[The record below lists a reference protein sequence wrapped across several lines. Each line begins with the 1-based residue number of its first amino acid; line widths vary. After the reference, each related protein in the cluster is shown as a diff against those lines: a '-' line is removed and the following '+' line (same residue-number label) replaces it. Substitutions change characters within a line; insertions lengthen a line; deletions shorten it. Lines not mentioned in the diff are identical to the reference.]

1 MSRYQAG
8 IAYYQSICSEFEA
21 LDPHAPERRL
31 FQLTI
36 ELLIE
41 NEERYSARARY
52 LMNNGLLRMTFGK
65 FEVEYFIDQSLVSF
79 SFSEDEGRT
88 FVSAHTLPL
97 STDVNSDLETIVMM
111 MAEGEAQLTLR
122 D

>member
-1 MSRYQAG
+1 MSSFQAG

-41 NEERYSARARY
+41 NEARYSARARY
-52 LMNNGLLRMTFGK
+52 LMNNGLFRMTFGK
-65 FEVEYFIDQSLVSF
+65 FEVEYFIDQSLASF
-79 SFSEDEGRT
+79 SFSEDGGRT
-88 FVSAHTLPL
+88 YLSAHTLPL
-97 STDVNSDLETIVMM
+97 STDDNSDLETIVML

>member
-52 LMNNGLLRMTFGK
+52 LMDNGLLRMTFGK